1 MDDEEIVLAINT
13 DVTREL
19 SAWVTIDDGLNG
31 VGDVFSCIYPSAP
44 LLAEAVVESRNG
56 KAMLIR
62 VPPAGFVVY
71 KRLD

>member
-1 MDDEEIVLAINT
+1 VLAINT

-19 SAWVTIDDGLNG
+19 SAWVTVDNGLNG
-31 VGDVFSCIYPSAP
+31 VGDVFVCIYPSSP
-44 LLAEAVVESRNG
+44 LLPEGVVEGRNG

-71 KRLD
+71 KKQD